1 MNERELSLIKAL
13 GEEFGAAIKKLADD
27 FQQAL
32 GKTASNLEKQI
43 EELRKSIPE
52 VQPVEIPDVS
62 KMVAEAVSA
71 IELPKAPELPD
82 VNQLVND
89 AVSNAVKQ
97 IRIPEDGKSV
107 TVDDVSPLLQKMV
120 NDAVAEIPH
129 PKDGKDCTT
138 EDIIK
143 AVNIVMAEMPKPQ
156 DGKSVTVEELR
167 PLVEEV
173 VKSSIPE
180 PVDVEKLTEYV
191 AANIPVP
198 EPGADGKDALSIEL
212 EPFIDEQKCYPRGT
226 YATHNGGLW
235 RSHEKTHGMRGWECI
250 VDGVSNVDI
259 KQDNQRTFSIS
270 LQRASGAFEVKSFDI
285 PVTIYRDVFK
295 AGTEYQPGDTVT
307 WGGSMWHCNES
318 TTDKPGETGSK
329 GWTLAV
335 KKGRDLRDKP

>member
-62 KMVAEAVSA
+62 KMVAEAVST

-82 VNQLVND
+82 FSQSIAD
-89 AVSNAVKQ
+89 AAESAVKQ
-97 IRIPEDGKSV
+97 ALESLPKPKDGKSV
-107 TVDDVSPLLQKMV
+107 S
-120 NDAVAEIPH
+120 AE
-129 PKDGKDCTT
+129 D
-138 EDIIK
+138 
-143 AVNIVMAEMPKPQ
+143 
-156 DGKSVTVEELR
+156 LR
-167 PLVEEV
+167 SLVEEV
-173 VKSSIPE
+173 VSASLPE
-180 PVDVEKLTEYV
+180 PVDVEKLAENV
-191 AANIPVP
+191 AANIPIP
-198 EPGADGKDALSIEL
+198 EPGSDGKDALSIEL
-212 EPFIDEQKCYPRGT
+212 EPCIDETKSYPRGT

-270 LQRASGAFEVKSFDI
+270 LQRASGAIEVKSFDI

-307 WGGSMWHCNES
+307 WGGSMWHCNEP

>member
-13 GEEFGAAIKKLADD
+13 GEEFGLAIQKMADD

-32 GKTASNLEKQI
+32 EKTASNFESQL

-52 VQPVEIPDVS
+52 IKQVEIPDVS
-62 KMVAEAVSA
+62 KMVTEAVSA
-71 IELPKAPELPD
+71 IELPKVAELPD
-82 VNQLVND
+82 INQLISG
-89 AVSNAVKQ
+89 AVSDAVKQ
-97 IRIPEDGKSV
+97 IAESIRIPEDGKSV
-107 TVDDVSPLLQKMV
+107 TVD
-120 NDAVAEIPH
+120 
-129 PKDGKDCTT
+129 
-138 EDIIK
+138 
-143 AVNIVMAEMPKPQ
+143 
-156 DGKSVTVEELR
+156 ELR

-180 PVDVEKLTEYV
+180 PVDVEKLIEDV
-191 AANIPVP
+191 AAKIPVP
-198 EPGADGKDALSIEL
+198 VPGADGKDALSIEL

-270 LQRASGAFEVKSFDI
+270 LQRASGAIEVKSFDM

-295 AGTEYQPGDTVT
+295 AGIEYQPGDTVT
-307 WGGSMWHCNES
+307 WGAQCGTATNLLQ
-318 TTDKPGETGSK
+318 TNQ
-329 GWTLAV
+329 V
-335 KKGRDLRDKP
+335 KRALRDGHLLLRKGAT

>member
-13 GEEFGAAIKKLADD
+13 GEEFGLAIQKMADD

-32 GKTASNLEKQI
+32 EKTASNFESQL

-52 VQPVEIPDVS
+52 IKPVETPDVS
-62 KMVAEAVSA
+62 KMVTEAVSA

-82 VNQLVND
+82 INQLVSD
-89 AVSNAVKQ
+89 AVSDAVKQ
-97 IRIPEDGKSV
+97 IAESIRIPEDGKSV
-107 TVDDVSPLLQKMV
+107 TVD
-120 NDAVAEIPH
+120 
-129 PKDGKDCTT
+129 
-138 EDIIK
+138 
-143 AVNIVMAEMPKPQ
+143 
-156 DGKSVTVEELR
+156 ELR

-173 VKSSIPE
+173 VKASIPE
-180 PVDVEKLTEYV
+180 PVDVEKLTEDV
-191 AANIPVP
+191 AAKIPVP

-259 KQDNQRTFSIS
+259 KQDNQRKFSIS
-270 LQRASGAFEVKSFDI
+270 LQRASGAIEVKSFDI

>member
-13 GEEFGAAIKKLADD
+13 GEELGSAINKMADD
-27 FQQAL
+27 FKKAL
-32 GKTASNLEKQI
+32 VEIEAGLQKQMDEI
-43 EELRKSIPE
+43 RLSIPE
-52 VQPVEIPDVS
+52 FQPVEIPDVS
-62 KMVAEAVSA
+62 KMVSEAVSA

-82 VNQLVND
+82 LSQSIAD
-89 AVSNAVKQ
+89 AAESAVKQ
-97 IRIPEDGKSV
+97 ALESLPKPKDGKSV
-107 TVDDVSPLLQKMV
+107 S
-120 NDAVAEIPH
+120 AE
-129 PKDGKDCTT
+129 D
-138 EDIIK
+138 
-143 AVNIVMAEMPKPQ
+143 
-156 DGKSVTVEELR
+156 LR
-167 PLVEEV
+167 PMVEEV
-173 VKSSIPE
+173 VSASLPE
-180 PVDVEKLTEYV
+180 PVDIEKLAEDV

-198 EPGADGKDALSIEL
+198 EPGSDGKDALSIEL
-212 EPFIDEQKCYPRGT
+212 EPFIDEKKSYPRGT

-270 LQRASGAFEVKSFDI
+270 LERASGAVEVKSFDV

-307 WGGSMWHCNES
+307 WGGSMWHCNEP

>member
-1 MNERELSLIKAL
+1 MNERELSLIQAL
-13 GEEFGAAIKKLADD
+13 GEEFGAAIQKMADD
-27 FQQAL
+27 FQKAL
-32 GKTASNLEKQI
+32 EKTASNFERQV
-43 EELRKSIPE
+43 EDLRNSIPE
-52 VQPVEIPDVS
+52 AQTAELPDISRMVS
-62 KMVAEAVSA
+62 DAVSA
-71 IELPKAPELPD
+71 IELPAPKELPD
-82 VNQLVND
+82 INQLVND
-89 AVSNAVKQ
+89 AVSGAVKQ
-97 IRIPEDGKSV
+97 ITESIRIPE
-107 TVDDVSPLLQKMV
+107 
-120 NDAVAEIPH
+120 
-129 PKDGKDCTT
+129 
-138 EDIIK
+138 
-143 AVNIVMAEMPKPQ
+143 

-173 VKSSIPE
+173 VSASLPE
-180 PVDVEKLTEYV
+180 PVDIEKLAEDV
-191 AANIPVP
+191 AANIPSP
-198 EPGADGKDALSIEL
+198 EPGCDGKDALSIEL
-212 EPFIDEQKCYPRGT
+212 EPFIDEKKSYPRGT

-270 LQRASGAFEVKSFDI
+270 LERASGAVEVKSFDV

-307 WGGSMWHCNES
+307 WGGSMWHCNEP

>member
-1 MNERELSLIKAL
+1 MNERDLSLIKAL
-13 GEEFGAAIKKLADD
+13 GEEFGSAINKLADD
-27 FQQAL
+27 FKKAL
-32 GKTASNLEKQI
+32 VEIEAGLQKQMDEI
-43 EELRKSIPE
+43 RLSIPE
-52 VQPVEIPDVS
+52 FQPVEIPDVS
-62 KMVAEAVSA
+62 KMVSEAVSA

-82 VNQLVND
+82 FSQSIAD
-89 AVSNAVKQ
+89 AAESAVKQ
-97 IRIPEDGKSV
+97 AIESLPKPKDGKSV
-107 TVDDVSPLLQKMV
+107 S
-120 NDAVAEIPH
+120 AE
-129 PKDGKDCTT
+129 D
-138 EDIIK
+138 
-143 AVNIVMAEMPKPQ
+143 
-156 DGKSVTVEELR
+156 LR

-173 VKSSIPE
+173 VLASLPE
-180 PVDVEKLTEYV
+180 PVDVEKLAEDV

-198 EPGADGKDALSIEL
+198 ESGSDGKDALSIEL
-212 EPFIDEQKCYPRGT
+212 EPFIDEKKSYPRGT

-270 LQRASGAFEVKSFDI
+270 LERASGAVEVKSFDV

-295 AGTEYQPGDTVT
+295 TGTEYQPGDTVT
-307 WGGSMWHCNES
+307 WGGSMWHCNEP

>member
-1 MNERELSLIKAL
+1 MNERELSLVQAL
-13 GEEFGAAIKKLADD
+13 GEEFGAAIQKMADD
-27 FQQAL
+27 FQKAL
-32 GKTASNLEKQI
+32 EKTASNFERQI
-43 EELRKSIPE
+43 EDLRNSIPE
-52 VQPVEIPDVS
+52 AQTVELPDISRMVS
-62 KMVAEAVSA
+62 DAVSA
-71 IELPKAPELPD
+71 IELPAPKEFPD
-82 VNQLVND
+82 INQLVND
-89 AVSNAVKQ
+89 AVSGAVKQ
-97 IRIPEDGKSV
+97 ITESIRIPE
-107 TVDDVSPLLQKMV
+107 
-120 NDAVAEIPH
+120 
-129 PKDGKDCTT
+129 
-138 EDIIK
+138 
-143 AVNIVMAEMPKPQ
+143 

-173 VKSSIPE
+173 VSASLPE
-180 PVDVEKLTEYV
+180 PVDIEKLAEDV
-191 AANIPVP
+191 AANIPSP
-198 EPGADGKDALSIEL
+198 EPGCDGKDALSIEL
-212 EPFIDEQKCYPRGT
+212 EPFIDEKKSYPRGT

-270 LQRASGAFEVKSFDI
+270 LERASGAVEVKSFDV

-307 WGGSMWHCNES
+307 WGGSMWHCNEP

>member
-13 GEEFGAAIKKLADD
+13 GEEFGSAINKMADD
-27 FQQAL
+27 FKKAL
-32 GKTASNLEKQI
+32 VEIEAGLQKQMDEI
-43 EELRKSIPE
+43 RLSISE
-52 VQPVEIPDVS
+52 FQPVEIPDVS
-62 KMVAEAVSA
+62 KMVSEAVSA

-82 VNQLVND
+82 LSQSIAD
-89 AVSNAVKQ
+89 AAESAVKQ
-97 IRIPEDGKSV
+97 ALESLPKPKDGKSV
-107 TVDDVSPLLQKMV
+107 S
-120 NDAVAEIPH
+120 AE
-129 PKDGKDCTT
+129 D
-138 EDIIK
+138 
-143 AVNIVMAEMPKPQ
+143 
-156 DGKSVTVEELR
+156 LR
-167 PLVEEV
+167 PMVEEV
-173 VKSSIPE
+173 VSASLPE
-180 PVDVEKLTEYV
+180 PVDIEKLAEDV

-198 EPGADGKDALSIEL
+198 EPGSDGKDALSIEL
-212 EPFIDEQKCYPRGT
+212 EPFIDEKKSYPRGT

-270 LQRASGAFEVKSFDI
+270 LERASGAVEVKSFDV

-307 WGGSMWHCNES
+307 WGGSMWHCNEP

>member
-13 GEEFGAAIKKLADD
+13 GEEFGAAIKKMADD

-32 GKTASNLEKQI
+32 EETASNLEKQL
-43 EELRKSIPE
+43 EELRLSIPE

-62 KMVAEAVSA
+62 KMVAEAVRA

-89 AVSNAVKQ
+89 AVSAAVKHIEES
-97 IRIPEDGKSV
+97 IRVPEDGKGV
-107 TVDDVSPLLQKMV
+107 TVD
-120 NDAVAEIPH
+120 
-129 PKDGKDCTT
+129 
-138 EDIIK
+138 
-143 AVNIVMAEMPKPQ
+143 
-156 DGKSVTVEELR
+156 ELR

-173 VKSSIPE
+173 VKSAIPE
-180 PVDVEKLTEYV
+180 PVNLEKLTEEV
-191 AANIPVP
+191 AAKIPVP
-198 EPGADGKDALSIEL
+198 EKGDDGKDALSIEL
-212 EPFIDEQKCYPRGT
+212 EPFIDEQKSYPRGT

-250 VDGVSNVDI
+250 VDGVSSVDI

-270 LQRASGAFEVKSFDI
+270 LERASGAVEVKSFDV

-295 AGTEYQPGDTVT
+295 TGTEYQPGDTVT
-307 WGGSMWHCNES
+307 WGGSMWHCNEP

>member
-13 GEEFGAAIKKLADD
+13 GEEFGAAIQKMADD

-32 GKTASNLEKQI
+32 EKTASNLEKQL
-43 EELRKSIPE
+43 EELRASIPE
-52 VQPVEIPDVS
+52 VQSVEIPDVS

-82 VNQLVND
+82 VNQLVSE
-89 AVSNAVKQ
+89 AVSDAVKQ
-97 IRIPEDGKSV
+97 IAESIRIPEDGKSV
-107 TVDDVSPLLQKMV
+107 TVD
-120 NDAVAEIPH
+120 
-129 PKDGKDCTT
+129 
-138 EDIIK
+138 
-143 AVNIVMAEMPKPQ
+143 
-156 DGKSVTVEELR
+156 ELR

-173 VKSSIPE
+173 VKASIPE
-180 PVDVEKLTEYV
+180 PIDVEKLTEDV

-259 KQDNQRTFSIS
+259 KQDNQRTFSIT
-270 LQRASGAFEVKSFDI
+270 LQRASGAIEVKSFDI

-307 WGGSMWHCNES
+307 WGGSMWHCNEP

>member
-1 MNERELSLIKAL
+1 MNERDLSLIKAL
-13 GEEFGAAIKKLADD
+13 GEEFGAAIQKMADD

-32 GKTASNLEKQI
+32 EKTASNLEKQL
-43 EELRKSIPE
+43 EELRRSIPE

-62 KMVAEAVSA
+62 KMVSEAVSA

-82 VNQLVND
+82 LSQSITD
-89 AVSNAVKQ
+89 AAQSAVKQ
-97 IRIPEDGKSV
+97 ALESLPKPKDGKSV
-107 TVDDVSPLLQKMV
+107 S
-120 NDAVAEIPH
+120 AE
-129 PKDGKDCTT
+129 D
-138 EDIIK
+138 
-143 AVNIVMAEMPKPQ
+143 
-156 DGKSVTVEELR
+156 LR
-167 PLVEEV
+167 SLVEEV
-173 VKSSIPE
+173 VSVSLPE
-180 PVDVEKLTEYV
+180 PVDVEKLAEDV

-198 EPGADGKDALSIEL
+198 EPGSDGKDALSIEL
-212 EPFIDEQKCYPRGT
+212 EPFIDEKKSYPRGT
-226 YATHNGGLW
+226 YATHNGGIW

-270 LQRASGAFEVKSFDI
+270 LERASGAVEVKSFDV

-295 AGTEYQPGDTVT
+295 AGNEYQPGDTVT
-307 WGGSMWHCNES
+307 WGGSMWHCNEP

>member
-1 MNERELSLIKAL
+1 MNERDLSLIKAL
-13 GEEFGAAIKKLADD
+13 GEEFGAAIQKMADD

-32 GKTASNLEKQI
+32 EKTASNLEKQL

-62 KMVAEAVSA
+62 KMVSEAVSA

-82 VNQLVND
+82 FSQSI
-89 AVSNAVKQ
+89 AAAAESAVKQ
-97 IRIPEDGKSV
+97 ALQSLPKPKDGKSV
-107 TVDDVSPLLQKMV
+107 S
-120 NDAVAEIPH
+120 AE
-129 PKDGKDCTT
+129 D
-138 EDIIK
+138 
-143 AVNIVMAEMPKPQ
+143 
-156 DGKSVTVEELR
+156 LR
-167 PLVEEV
+167 SLVEEV
-173 VKSSIPE
+173 VSASLPE
-180 PVDVEKLTEYV
+180 PVDVEKLAEDV

-198 EPGADGKDALSIEL
+198 EPGRDGKDALSIEL
-212 EPFIDEQKCYPRGT
+212 EPFIDEKKSYPRGT

-270 LQRASGAFEVKSFDI
+270 LERASGAVEVKSFDV

-295 AGTEYQPGDTVT
+295 TGTEYQPGDTVT
-307 WGGSMWHCNES
+307 WGGSMWHCNEP

>member
-1 MNERELSLIKAL
+1 MNERDLSLIKAL
-13 GEEFGAAIKKLADD
+13 GEEFGAAIQKMADD

-32 GKTASNLEKQI
+32 EKTASNLEKQL
-43 EELRKSIPE
+43 EELRRSIPE

-62 KMVAEAVSA
+62 KMVSEAVSA

-82 VNQLVND
+82 LSQSIAD
-89 AVSNAVKQ
+89 AAQSAVKQ
-97 IRIPEDGKSV
+97 ALESLPKPKDGKSV
-107 TVDDVSPLLQKMV
+107 S
-120 NDAVAEIPH
+120 AE
-129 PKDGKDCTT
+129 D
-138 EDIIK
+138 
-143 AVNIVMAEMPKPQ
+143 
-156 DGKSVTVEELR
+156 LR
-167 PLVEEV
+167 SLVEEV
-173 VKSSIPE
+173 VSASLPE
-180 PVDVEKLTEYV
+180 PVDVEKLAEDV

-198 EPGADGKDALSIEL
+198 EPGSDGKDALSIEL
-212 EPFIDEQKCYPRGT
+212 EPFIDEKKSYPRGT

-270 LQRASGAFEVKSFDI
+270 LERASGAVEVKSFDV

-295 AGTEYQPGDTVT
+295 TGTEYQPGDTVT
-307 WGGSMWHCNES
+307 WGGSMWHCNEP

>member
-13 GEEFGAAIKKLADD
+13 GEEFGAAIQKMADD

-32 GKTASNLEKQI
+32 EKTASNLEKQL

-82 VNQLVND
+82 FSQSIAD
-89 AVSNAVKQ
+89 AAESAVKQ
-97 IRIPEDGKSV
+97 ALESLPKPKDGKSV
-107 TVDDVSPLLQKMV
+107 S
-120 NDAVAEIPH
+120 AE
-129 PKDGKDCTT
+129 D
-138 EDIIK
+138 
-143 AVNIVMAEMPKPQ
+143 
-156 DGKSVTVEELR
+156 LR
-167 PLVEEV
+167 SLVEEV
-173 VKSSIPE
+173 VSASLPE
-180 PVDVEKLTEYV
+180 PVDVEKLAENV

-198 EPGADGKDALSIEL
+198 EPGSDGKDALSIEL
-212 EPFIDEQKCYPRGT
+212 EPCIDETKSYPRGT

-259 KQDNQRTFSIS
+259 KQDNHRTFSIS
-270 LQRASGAFEVKSFDI
+270 LERASGAVEVKSFDI

-295 AGTEYQPGDTVT
+295 AGNEYQPGDTVT
-307 WGGSMWHCNES
+307 WGGSLWHCNEATS
-318 TTDKPGETGSK
+318 DKPGETGSK

>member
-1 MNERELSLIKAL
+1 MNERDLSLIKAL
-13 GEEFGAAIKKLADD
+13 GEEFGAAIQKMADD

-32 GKTASNLEKQI
+32 EKTASNLEKQL
-43 EELRKSIPE
+43 EELRRSIPE
-52 VQPVEIPDVS
+52 VQPVEIPDIS
-62 KMVAEAVSA
+62 KMVSEAVSA

-82 VNQLVND
+82 LSQSIAD
-89 AVSNAVKQ
+89 AAQSAVKQ
-97 IRIPEDGKSV
+97 ALESLPKPKDGKSV
-107 TVDDVSPLLQKMV
+107 S
-120 NDAVAEIPH
+120 AE
-129 PKDGKDCTT
+129 D
-138 EDIIK
+138 
-143 AVNIVMAEMPKPQ
+143 
-156 DGKSVTVEELR
+156 LR
-167 PLVEEV
+167 SLVEEV
-173 VKSSIPE
+173 VSASLPE
-180 PVDVEKLTEYV
+180 PVDVEKLAEDV

-198 EPGADGKDALSIEL
+198 EPGSDGKDALSIEL
-212 EPFIDEQKCYPRGT
+212 EPFIDEKKSYPRGT

-250 VDGVSNVDI
+250 VDGVSNIDI

-270 LQRASGAFEVKSFDI
+270 LERASGAVEVKSFDV

-307 WGGSMWHCNES
+307 WGGSMWHCNEP

>member
-82 VNQLVND
+82 FSQSIAD
-89 AVSNAVKQ
+89 AAESAVKQ
-97 IRIPEDGKSV
+97 ALESLPKPKDGKSV
-107 TVDDVSPLLQKMV
+107 S
-120 NDAVAEIPH
+120 AE
-129 PKDGKDCTT
+129 D
-138 EDIIK
+138 
-143 AVNIVMAEMPKPQ
+143 
-156 DGKSVTVEELR
+156 LR
-167 PLVEEV
+167 SLVEEV
-173 VKSSIPE
+173 VSASLPE
-180 PVDVEKLTEYV
+180 PVDVEKLAENV
-191 AANIPVP
+191 AANIPIP
-198 EPGADGKDALSIEL
+198 EPGSDGKDALSIEL
-212 EPFIDEQKCYPRGT
+212 EPCIDETKSYPRGT

-259 KQDNQRTFSIS
+259 KQDNLRTFSIS
-270 LQRASGAFEVKSFDI
+270 LERASGVVEVKSFDV

-295 AGTEYQPGDTVT
+295 AGNEYQPGDTVT
-307 WGGSMWHCNES
+307 WGGSLWHCNES

>member
-13 GEEFGAAIKKLADD
+13 GEEFGLAIQKMADD

-32 GKTASNLEKQI
+32 EKTASNFESQL

-52 VQPVEIPDVS
+52 IKPVEIPDVS
-62 KMVAEAVSA
+62 KMVTEAVSA

-82 VNQLVND
+82 INQLVSD
-89 AVSNAVKQ
+89 AVSDAVKQ
-97 IRIPEDGKSV
+97 IAESIRIPEDGKSV
-107 TVDDVSPLLQKMV
+107 TVD
-120 NDAVAEIPH
+120 
-129 PKDGKDCTT
+129 
-138 EDIIK
+138 
-143 AVNIVMAEMPKPQ
+143 
-156 DGKSVTVEELR
+156 ELR

-173 VKSSIPE
+173 VKASIPE
-180 PVDVEKLTEYV
+180 PVDVEKLTEDV
-191 AANIPVP
+191 AAKIPVP

-259 KQDNQRTFSIS
+259 KQDNQRKFSIS
-270 LQRASGAFEVKSFDI
+270 LQRASGAIEVKSFDI

-318 TTDKPGETGSK
+318 TKDKPGETGSK